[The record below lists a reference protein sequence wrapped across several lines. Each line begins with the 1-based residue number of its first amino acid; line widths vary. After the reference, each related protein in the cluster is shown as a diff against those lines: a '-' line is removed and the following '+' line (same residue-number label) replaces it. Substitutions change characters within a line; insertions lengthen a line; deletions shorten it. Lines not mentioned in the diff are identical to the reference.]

1 MLIVLLNRVETVEL
15 KEIHKQNFK
24 LIYESKQKK
33 R

>member
-1 MLIVLLNRVETVEL
+1 MRIVLLNRVETVEL
-15 KEIHKQNFK
+15 KEINKQNFK